1 PRPEAAAGA
10 AEWDESAEFAARDA
24 AWGEPA
30 EPAEF
35 AASGE
40 AATHA
45 AESTGLAASGESD
58 AAGESMP
65 SEPIAPPEFA
75 APGDRAATDRAEP
88 AGFAAHDEPAPPEP
102 AAPHELAARHD
113 PAPPEP
119 TAPGDYPAR
128 PHPAPADPIAPPEH
142 DMEPVVARVPHGEG
156 QAAVR
161 ARARRAAW
169 EVTDEWAAGDPA
181 PPHGDPLAPDAP
193 PDRVPHEDP
202 EPAEAPPPHG
212 DPLVPDDDDD
222 ERPAATRAW
231 TVAAR
236 TATAN
241 GHTASAERPRLGLR
255 ARRGEEP
262 SARALGR
269 DLPPLPPRTAARQ
282 PPAPPRRPRSGPTA
296 PPARG
301 PEPRHRPRWI
311 LRFFALVALG
321 AAAVVIAFL
330 VMLFQPFKGP
340 GHGEVRLTIPSGSTA
355 RQIGSLLEARGVV
368 ADGRLFAVRAALA
381 GKRGDFKSGAFALKR
396 DMSYADAIA
405 VLTTNPGA
413 APTVSVTIPEG
424 RSRRET
430 APLLRQAG
438 IRGDYLAATSR
449 RPPAAL
455 GAPRAATSLEGFLFP
470 ATYELPKR
478 KATAQELV
486 DEQLKAFRANFAKAD
501 LRRARRGNLTRYDVL
516 TIASM
521 VEREAQVPRDRRLI
535 AAVIYNRLKDGIP
548 LSIDATIRYA
558 TGNWTNP
565 LRQSELDRDS
575 PYNLRKH
582 TGLPPT
588 PIGNPGLAS
597 IQAAANPAH
606 VPYLYYVLKPCAHGA
621 HAFSATDAQF
631 QRDVRA
637 YNAMRARLG
646 GRSPVD
652 C

>member
-1 PRPEAAAGA
+1 MALFRRQERLSQRTPEQRAHARAV
-10 AEWDESAEFAARDA
+10 RDA
-24 AWGEPA
+24 RRRGLPEPPPPAVA
-30 EPAEF
+30 E
-35 AASGE
+35 
-40 AATHA
+40 
-45 AESTGLAASGESD
+45 
-58 AAGESMP
+58 
-65 SEPIAPPEFA
+65 
-75 APGDRAATDRAEP
+75 RREP
-88 AGFAAHDEPAPPEP
+88 AGAEELAATREPDWDEPAAANEVDREP
-102 AAPHELAARHD
+102 AAPVEPAPSPPSPEPPPSAGPPPPALPPDLAAAREPEPPPYAAPPPSLRVAPPDVEPLAARIPHD
-113 PAPPEP
+113 EA
-119 TAPGDYPAR
+119 AAASAR
-128 PHPAPADPIAPPEH
+128 G
-142 DMEPVVARVPHGEG
+142 RGRSW
-156 QAAVR
+156 AA
-161 ARARRAAW
+161 
-169 EVTDEWAAGDPA
+169 TDEWVAADPE
-181 PPHGDPLAPDAP
+181 PPQGDPLAPGAAP
-193 PDRVPHEDP
+193 ERVPHEDP
-202 EPAEAPPPHG
+202 EPADPPRPHG
-212 DPLVPDDDDD
+212 DPLVPHEEDAPP
-222 ERPAATRAW
+222 PAATAA
-231 TVAAR
+231 VAGAPS
-236 TATAN
+236 AN
-241 GHTASAERPRLGLR
+241 GRGRSSDPARPRLGLR
-255 ARRGEEP
+255 ARRAAEESP
-262 SARALGR
+262 GRVLGR

-282 PPAPPRRPRSGPTA
+282 PPAPPRRPRNGPPA

-301 PEPRHRPRWI
+301 PEPRHRRRWL

-321 AAAVVIAFL
+321 AAAVAIAFL
-330 VMLFQPFKGP
+330 VELFQPFKGP
-340 GHGEVRLTIPSGSTA
+340 GHGEVRLTIPNGTTA
-355 RQIGSLLEARGVV
+355 RQIGNLLEARGVV
-368 ADGRLFAVRAALA
+368 DDGRLFALRAALA

-438 IRGDYLAATSR
+438 IRGDYLTATGR
-449 RPPAAL
+449 RPPADL
-455 GAPRAATSLEGFLFP
+455 GAPRGTTSLEGFLFP
-470 ATYELPKR
+470 ATYELPER

-486 DEQLKAFRANFAKAD
+486 DEQLTAFRANFAKVNMG
-501 LRRARRGNLTRYDVL
+501 RARRANLSRFDVL

-558 TGNWTNP
+558 TGNWSSP
-565 LRQSELDRDS
+565 LRQSELNRDS

-597 IQAAANPAH
+597 IQAAAHPAR

-637 YNAMRARLG
+637 YNAMRTKLG